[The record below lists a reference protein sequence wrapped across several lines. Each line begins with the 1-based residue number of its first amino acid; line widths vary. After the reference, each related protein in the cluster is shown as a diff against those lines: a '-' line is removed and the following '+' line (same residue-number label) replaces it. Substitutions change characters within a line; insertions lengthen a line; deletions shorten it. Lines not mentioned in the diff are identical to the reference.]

1 LNKGI
6 IVILSGIDGS
16 GKSTISRKLSKDL
29 IRDFNLETRTV
40 WVKSLHTLA
49 YLIYTLFRK
58 TWGTEYIINP
68 SGKITEH
75 YTTKWMKKLSPLWG
89 FIEFL
94 SVLPWILITLLY
106 KLLGFTV
113 ICDRFIM
120 DFLATVSLRVN
131 NPLWPWKS
139 IWGKTLKTLQR
150 KFLTFHLKVTSK
162 TALQRRPNIEYNLNE
177 FKLLTALYKVL
188 AHDINAKEI
197 LNEKTPIPN
206 IIKHIKDSV
215 TKKNKPNF

>member
-6 IVILSGIDGS
+6 IIVLSGIDGS

-29 IRDFNLETRTV
+29 IKDFNLETRIV

-49 YLIYTLFRK
+49 YLIYTFFRK
-58 TWGTEYIINP
+58 TWGTEYITNP
-68 SGKITEH
+68 RGKIIEH
-75 YTTKWMKKLSPLWG
+75 YTTKWMKKLGPLWG

-106 KLLGFTV
+106 RLLGFTV

-120 DFLATVSLRVN
+120 DFLATVSLRVK
-131 NPLWPWKS
+131 NPFWPWKS

-150 KFLTFHLKVTSK
+150 KFLIFHLKVTLK
-162 TALQRRPNIEYNLNE
+162 TALKRRPDIEYDLEE
-177 FKLLTALYKVL
+177 FKLLTALYRVL
-188 AHDINAKEI
+188 TNDINAHEI

-206 IIKHIKDSV
+206 IIKNIKN
-215 TKKNKPNF
+215 TLTNKTN